1 MVARRIILIG
11 CILGFVSLALFAGLH
26 ALVVKPVWT
35 QLAQGIPFVIAIGV
49 SVSWA
54 YHEFVKSVP
63 KRVCAAGG
71 LRFGA
76 LIWLS
81 ALPATALANIVR
93 VRTGT
98 SLPLWVDLTAL
109 ALSLAGGA
117 LALWLV
123 TRSRR
128 AAISGAVAATVLLA
142 LAGGPLPVI
151 RGGRVVEL
159 WVSLLVLETVG
170 GAVLAWL
177 YRRYV
182 SPVAASP
189 LTPA

>member
-1 MVARRIILIG
+1 MLALRVIAVG
-11 CILGFVSLALFAGLH
+11 CVLGFVSLALFAGLH
-26 ALVVKPVWT
+26 ALVVKPVWA

-49 SVSWA
+49 AVSWA
-54 YHEFVKSVP
+54 YHEFAKPVP
-63 KRVCAAGG
+63 SRVSAGG
-71 LRFGA
+71 GVRFGA
-76 LIWLS
+76 LIWLA
-81 ALPATALANIVR
+81 ALPATALANLVR
-93 VRTGT
+93 LRTGT

-109 ALSLAGGA
+109 ALSLAGGG

-128 AAISGAVAATVLLA
+128 AAIAGALAATILLA
-142 LAGGPLPVI
+142 LAGGPLPVV

-159 WVSLLVLETVG
+159 WFSLLVLETLG
-170 GAVLAWL
+170 GALLAWL

-182 SPVAASP
+182 SGVAARP

>member
-1 MVARRIILIG
+1 MLARRIILIG
-11 CILGFVSLALFAGLH
+11 CILGFVSLGLFAGLH

-35 QLAQGIPFVIAIGV
+35 QLAQGLPFVIAIGV

-54 YHEFVKSVP
+54 YHEFAKPVRRRTS
-63 KRVCAAGG
+63 AAGG

-76 LIWLS
+76 LIWLA

-93 VRTGT
+93 VQT
-98 SLPLWVDLTAL
+98 SASPSVLVYAAALTL
-109 ALSLAGGA
+109 AGAGGA

-128 AAISGAVAATVLLA
+128 AALAGAVAATVLLA
-142 LAGGPLPVI
+142 MAGGPLPVL

-159 WVSLLVLETVG
+159 WVSLLVLEAVG
-170 GAVLAWL
+170 GVVLAWL